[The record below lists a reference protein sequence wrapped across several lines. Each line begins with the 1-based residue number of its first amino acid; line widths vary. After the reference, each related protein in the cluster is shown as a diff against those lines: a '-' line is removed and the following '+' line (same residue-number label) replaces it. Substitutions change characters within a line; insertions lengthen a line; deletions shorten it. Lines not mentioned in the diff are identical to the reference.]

1 MAARRRNT
9 FLIHSWW
16 LGDASRRLV
25 IEHVQSGERIAVA
38 SLAAA
43 LDWLVARDTANDPT
57 TATATGDDPTN
68 RPPRTEPDG

>member
-43 LDWLVARDTANDPT
+43 LDWLTVRDTADDP
-57 TATATGDDPTN
+57 AAATGAADATKN
-68 RPPRTEPDG
+68 RPPREGSGA

>member
-16 LGDASRRLV
+16 LGDTTRRLV

-38 SLAAA
+38 SLTAA
-43 LDWLVARDTANDPT
+43 LDWLSARDTADDSP
-57 TATATGDDPTN
+57 TATGAVDMN
-68 RPPRTEPDG
+68 SRPAREESDS